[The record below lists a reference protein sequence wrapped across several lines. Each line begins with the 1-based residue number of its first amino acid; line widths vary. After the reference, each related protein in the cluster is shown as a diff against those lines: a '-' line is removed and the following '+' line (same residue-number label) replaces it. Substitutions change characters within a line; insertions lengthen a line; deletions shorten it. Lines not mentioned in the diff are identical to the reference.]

1 MAALFDGATRS
12 PLPGKA
18 GPAATRTI
26 ASPGLNAG
34 LAYAGRCLRGHR
46 PFGIITGSAA
56 GLRALVDRLAADY
69 AVREDLHTLR
79 IASPTDDVQTFLA
92 GCLAGLGFELLE
104 ASLEDL
110 QNLLTV
116 FLRHESARGR
126 RTVVIIEATDQ
137 YGPHVLEF
145 MQKLSRVRAGATP
158 AMTIILTG
166 SPGLHRILDSRGM
179 SGLRQLTR
187 ERFDLGRSI
196 AWVTEPG
203 KAVAIAGPWSGSAPV
218 DEQPTTEAASPRNL
232 VVMLDGVVVERRVVS
247 PGRLLIGRSPQSG
260 LCLDSPYVS
269 RHHAVLAV
277 AADGIEVVDLQ
288 STNHTLVN
296 GHIALRQSLEHGDL
310 LAIGNFR
317 LRYECWS
324 SRPSVKK

>member
-1 MAALFDGATRS
+1 MAALFEGAT
-12 PLPGKA
+12 LGLLTGKP

-26 ASPGLNAG
+26 DSPGLTAG

-56 GLRALVDRLAADY
+56 GLSALVDRLAADY
-69 AVREDLHTLR
+69 GIREDLHTLR
-79 IASPTDDVQTFLA
+79 IASPTADVQTFLA
-92 GCLAGLGFELLE
+92 SCLAGLGFELLQ

-110 QNLLTV
+110 QNLMTV

-126 RTVVIIEATDQ
+126 RTVVIIERTDE
-137 YGPHVLEF
+137 YGPRVLEF
-145 MQKLSRVRAGATP
+145 MQTLARVRAGATP

-179 SGLRQLTR
+179 SGLSQFTR
-187 ERFDLGRSI
+187 ERFDLDRAL
-196 AWVTEPG
+196 AWVTTPG
-203 KAVAIAGPWSGSAPV
+203 KSVAVAGPWSGSALV
-218 DEQPTTEAASPRNL
+218 DEQPTIDAASTRNL
-232 VVMLDGVVVERRVVS
+232 VVMRDGVIVERRPLT

-260 LCLDSPYVS
+260 LRLDSPYVS
-269 RHHAVLAV
+269 RHHAVLVV
-277 AADGIEVVDLQ
+277 AEHGLEVVDLQ
-288 STNHTLVN
+288 STNKTLIN
-296 GHIALRQSLEHGDL
+296 GHVAERQSLEHGDL

-324 SRPSVKK
+324 SHPSVRK